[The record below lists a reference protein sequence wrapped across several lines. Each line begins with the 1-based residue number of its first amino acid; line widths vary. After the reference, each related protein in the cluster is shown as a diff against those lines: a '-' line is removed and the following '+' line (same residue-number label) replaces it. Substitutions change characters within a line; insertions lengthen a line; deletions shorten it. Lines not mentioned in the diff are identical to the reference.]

1 MMKDFKTA
9 TDVTETKSSTLK
21 IQLLHTMLHENSLRE
36 LFVLASQV
44 GITTNG
50 RLKLIDED
58 LLGYFVS
65 STHSTSR
72 NAT

>member
-1 MMKDFKTA
+1 MKDFKTA